1 MSIEIVRGKYVL
13 VRAQPNG
20 NSEIL
25 ENGAVAHQDGVIIES
40 GSYPALHEKYPD
52 SQVFGNGRQFLL
64 PGLVNAHHH
73 GRGVSSLQMGQSD
86 GCLETWIHRGR
97 GRRPLDP
104 YLMGLYTVM
113 QHLRSGTTTVMY
125 NQTPGPAAGIMDE
138 AIASVQAFRKLGARI
153 AFSVGYRNQ
162 CLLVYGDDERFLRT
176 IPSPVAAQARSI
188 VDELRLSTDD
198 YLSLHDDLTR
208 QFPLSSNN
216 DFRLLLSPANYHW
229 CDERTHERISEYAT
243 TKGLGMHTHLVETL
257 YQRQYSERLHGQT
270 PARRLYELG
279 ALGSKVSL
287 AHGVWLTNHDLDLLA
302 ETGTGVC
309 HNPSSNLRLHSGI
322 APITEMLQRD
332 ITLALGTDSTGINDD
347 DDMFQEMGLAFAL
360 HRPPGLT
367 EQSINP
373 HQLLHMA
380 TIGGAKVTTFGDDI
394 GSLEVGRQADMVLL
408 DWEEITFPY
417 VDEDLDLLEILVSRA
432 RGKDV
437 QTVFVGG
444 RVVYQDGVYPGIDRE
459 VVTKEIERQLG
470 QTMPASVRERRGI
483 YTSLEPYLRSFYQ
496 GWEFDTTSSYQYHS
510 TS

>member
-1 MSIEIVRGKYVL
+1 
-13 VRAQPNG
+13 
-20 NSEIL
+20 
-25 ENGAVAHQDGVIIES
+25 
-40 GSYPALHEKYPD
+40 
-52 SQVFGNGRQFLL
+52 
-64 PGLVNAHHH
+64 
-73 GRGVSSLQMGQSD
+73 
-86 GCLETWIHRGR
+86 
-97 GRRPLDP
+97 
-104 YLMGLYTVM
+104 
-113 QHLRSGTTTVMY
+113 
-125 NQTPGPAAGIMDE
+125 
-138 AIASVQAFRKLGARI
+138 
-153 AFSVGYRNQ
+153 
-162 CLLVYGDDERFLRT
+162 
-176 IPSPVAAQARSI
+176 
-188 VDELRLSTDD
+188 
-198 YLSLHDDLTR
+198 
-208 QFPLSSNN
+208 
-216 DFRLLLSPANYHW
+216 
-229 CDERTHERISEYAT
+229 
-243 TKGLGMHTHLVETL
+243 
-257 YQRQYSERLHGQT
+257 
-270 PARRLYELG
+270 
-279 ALGSKVSL
+279 
-287 AHGVWLTNHDLDLLA
+287 
-302 ETGTGVC
+302 
-309 HNPSSNLRLHSGI
+309 
-322 APITEMLQRD
+322 MLQRD

-470 QTMPASVRERRGI
+470 QTMPTSVRERRGI

-496 GWEFDTTSSYQYHS
+496 GWEFETTSSYQYHS

>member
-1 MSIEIVRGKYVL
+1 
-13 VRAQPNG
+13 
-20 NSEIL
+20 
-25 ENGAVAHQDGVIIES
+25 
-40 GSYPALHEKYPD
+40 
-52 SQVFGNGRQFLL
+52 
-64 PGLVNAHHH
+64 
-73 GRGVSSLQMGQSD
+73 
-86 GCLETWIHRGR
+86 
-97 GRRPLDP
+97 
-104 YLMGLYTVM
+104 
-113 QHLRSGTTTVMY
+113 
-125 NQTPGPAAGIMDE
+125 
-138 AIASVQAFRKLGARI
+138 
-153 AFSVGYRNQ
+153 
-162 CLLVYGDDERFLRT
+162 

-394 GSLEVGRQADMVLL
+394 GSLEVGRQA
-408 DWEEITFPY
+408 
-417 VDEDLDLLEILVSRA
+417 
-432 RGKDV
+432 
-437 QTVFVGG
+437 
-444 RVVYQDGVYPGIDRE
+444 
-459 VVTKEIERQLG
+459 
-470 QTMPASVRERRGI
+470 
-483 YTSLEPYLRSFYQ
+483 
-496 GWEFDTTSSYQYHS
+496 
-510 TS
+510 